1 MAEPARQPPPGDD
14 ESGVPA
20 GPSREDVASVVSEK
34 ARISI
39 TLALIMI
46 IVALGFDV
54 AQAGT
59 NFLHAIPLLGTAAAL
74 VLSFFIGFL
83 AQCVFFIWFALLH
96 VRGGEKMKA
105 FAIRMLI
112 HMATFVVEVIPII
125 NAIPA
130 ITLGVVAII
139 LVSRAQATLGD
150 LEDVTDEKLGEF
162 MQKHKRIARFAQKRY
177 ERMRGDMYSGVS
189 PLDEAAEAQSQKR
202 TGKSHTQYQDNYRQK
217 QMDKAMQVDLNA
229 PHPNLNKPKPKPWF

>member
-1 MAEPARQPPPGDD
+1 MAEPARQSLPGDD
-14 ESGVPA
+14 QS
-20 GPSREDVASVVSEK
+20 GPSREDLSSVVTEK

-39 TLALIMI
+39 TLALLMI
-46 IVALGFDV
+46 IVALGFDM

-59 NFLHAIPLLGTAAAL
+59 NFLHVIPLLGTAAAL

-83 AQCVFFIWFALLH
+83 AQCVFLIWFALLH

-112 HMATFVVEVIPII
+112 HMATFVIEVIPVI

-150 LEDVTDEKLGEF
+150 LQDVSDEKLGEF
-162 MQKHKRIARFAQKRY
+162 MRKHKRIAGFAQKRY
-177 ERMRGDMYSGVS
+177 ERMRADMYEANS
-189 PLDEAAEAQSQKR
+189 PLADAAEAQSQKR
-202 TGKSHTQYQDNYRQK
+202 TGKSHTQYQDEYRQK
-217 QMDKAMQVDLNA
+217 QIDAADQVDLTQ
-229 PHPNLNKPKPKPWF
+229 PQPNLNRPKPKPWF